1 MRYFLGSW
9 MCFNLTGHDVSVY
22 LTELMCYM
30 ECSKRETHQESR
42 AATLAALSPPR
53 SSGAVPEPNSGRPRP
68 ESRHTFKQGNFSF
81 CFSNLYFYDKEYMWA
96 NWEAALDMK
105 HSIHSLMYNI

>member
-22 LTELMCYM
+22 LTELVCYM

-53 SSGAVPEPNSGRPRP
+53 SSGAVLCANSPPLEDHGQKAD
-68 ESRHTFKQGNFSF
+68 TFLKQGNFFAFPIFIFMIKSTRGPTGRP
-81 CFSNLYFYDKEYMWA
+81 
-96 NWEAALDMK
+96 
-105 HSIHSLMYNI
+105 H

>member
-1 MRYFLGSW
+1 

-53 SSGAVPEPNSGRPRP
+53 SSGAVPVLTNSPPLEDHGQKADTLLNKETFLFAFPIFIFMIKNTCGPTGRL
-68 ESRHTFKQGNFSF
+68 H
-81 CFSNLYFYDKEYMWA
+81 
-96 NWEAALDMK
+96 
-105 HSIHSLMYNI
+105 

>member
-22 LTELMCYM
+22 LTELVCYM

-53 SSGAVPEPNSGRPRP
+53 SSGAVLCANSPPLEDHGQKADI
-68 ESRHTFKQGNFSF
+68 FLKQGNFSLF
-81 CFSNLYFYDKEYMWA
+81 Q
-96 NWEAALDMK
+96 
-105 HSIHSLMYNI
+105 SLFL